1 MAQTA
6 ARPIEEMTTA
16 EMLEE
21 LKNFDTP
28 SITNVVA
35 TYPNSP
41 LCLGLYNPWTE
52 NWYTDQTIRCMYP
65 EIGRLV
71 GYAVTCVYG
80 LPDPNY
86 SNRVSFMDVV
96 DALEAMPKPTI
107 LILQQKFPPEL
118 AGKVGLAGGNM
129 VSAMKAMGCVGLISN
144 GPSRDL
150 DEIRPMGF
158 QYMLTGVTAGH
169 GAQAVHAVN
178 VPVSVGGMDVAPGEL
193 IHMDENGAVKFPADK
208 LAAVLTN
215 ARALQKE
222 EEARMAALQAA
233 KSAAEIRAIMSGH
246 AYSAP
251 ADSAEDKGKEEKG
264 KRKKKS

>member
-1 MAQTA
+1 MDQVQQLTQQQ
-6 ARPIEEMTTA
+6 
-16 EMLEE
+16 MLEE

-65 EIGRLV
+65 ELGRMV

-80 LPDPNY
+80 LPDSNY
-86 SNRVSFMDVV
+86 NRLTFADVI
-96 DALEAMPKPTI
+96 DALDAMPKPTV
-107 LILQQKFPPEL
+107 LILEQKFPPEI

-129 VSAMKAMGCVGLISN
+129 VSAMKAIGCIGLISN

-150 DEIRPMGF
+150 DEIRPMNF
-158 QYMLTGVTAGH
+158 QYMLTGATAGH
-169 GAQAVHAVN
+169 GAQAVQAVN
-178 VPVSVGGMDVAPGEL
+178 VPVSVGGMDVAPGEI

-208 LAAVLTN
+208 LEAVLVN
-215 ARALQKE
+215 ARKLQKE
-222 EEARMAALQAA
+222 EAARMSALQNA
-233 KSAAEIRAIMSGH
+233 KSAAEVRAILSGH
-246 AYSAP
+246 AYGSQ
-251 ADSAEDKGKEEKG
+251 EK
-264 KRKKKS
+264 KA